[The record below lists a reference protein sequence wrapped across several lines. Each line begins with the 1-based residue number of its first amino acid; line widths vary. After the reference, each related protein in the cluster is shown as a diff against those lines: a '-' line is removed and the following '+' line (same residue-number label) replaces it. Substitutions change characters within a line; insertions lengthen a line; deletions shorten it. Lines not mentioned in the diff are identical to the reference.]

1 MKKISYIICLTAILC
16 SCNNEL
22 PIENVQELQTPKS
35 KEDSEILSFKNSEE
49 FLSTIENFDLDNPIL
64 TRASSSFV
72 SAENIYEQENNEN
85 ADNEYIGFLIPDE
98 KYRNFFNKDLEIII
112 NDTLY
117 KATKYGTLFTH
128 ISNKSELI
136 KSLENI
142 SEFKPLSNNTKQYGN
157 IKLIDTYGLW
167 DKETNNPI
175 TDDSFFENDED
186 DLLVENNGTETLTRS
201 ASDGGIPK
209 SVVESFPTIGTA
221 DVNLID
227 KVIHFNPGYLGHT
240 KLRFKSNSYRKL
252 YISLY
257 RNDYGFA
264 VSIGLDCK
272 VMKKL
277 WHGMKWG
284 HMKHWDDGIYYGVA
298 SLVVKQKIKNPSFDT
313 VLDENRKEFLKKQ
326 WQEAIKHNNFT
337 NASNSLT
344 GGISNQW
351 NPEYNHS
358 KQENK
363 FIIPYIS
370 VIDDF
375 FGTTNISK
383 KIEDA
388 LIRQGANFLKS
399 YVNSHKT
406 QSTQL
411 VCISQRE
418 KTAYSLFRNDL
429 SWNGGGYR
437 VKETFLRYYRN
448 IVFSIKIKG
457 DKTTPGA
464 DLGDNDFVGK
474 PEIVSCEAIVYTKD
488 GDGWIG
494 AKIEKK

>member
-1 MKKISYIICLTAILC
+1 MYGICNVVGASIPRNTDSGTYIHVGPEIGVASTKAFTGQVTVLMLLALCVGQMRGTVDDATVERIVRELKNMPLYIKDVLGLADKIKNLSKIYTYARNFLYLGRGYNYPTALEGALKLKEISYIH
-16 SCNNEL
+16 
-22 PIENVQELQTPKS
+22 
-35 KEDSEILSFKNSEE
+35 
-49 FLSTIENFDLDNPIL
+49 
-64 TRASSSFV
+64 
-72 SAENIYEQENNEN
+72 AE
-85 ADNEYIGFLIPDE
+85 
-98 KYRNFFNKDLEIII
+98 
-112 NDTLY
+112 
-117 KATKYGTLFTH
+117 
-128 ISNKSELI
+128 
-136 KSLENI
+136 
-142 SEFKPLSNNTKQYGN
+142 
-157 IKLIDTYGLW
+157 
-167 DKETNNPI
+167 
-175 TDDSFFENDED
+175 
-186 DLLVENNGTETLTRS
+186 
-201 ASDGGIPK
+201 
-209 SVVESFPTIGTA
+209 
-221 DVNLID
+221 
-227 KVIHFNPGYLGHT
+227 GYPAAEM
-240 KLRFKSNSYRKL
+240 KRFKSNSKRKL

>member
-1 MKKISYIICLTAILC
+1 MAW
-16 SCNNEL
+16 
-22 PIENVQELQTPKS
+22 
-35 KEDSEILSFKNSEE
+35 
-49 FLSTIENFDLDNPIL
+49 
-64 TRASSSFV
+64 
-72 SAENIYEQENNEN
+72 YEM
-85 ADNEYIGFLIPDE
+85 
-98 KYRNFFNKDLEIII
+98 
-112 NDTLY
+112 
-117 KATKYGTLFTH
+117 GTH
-128 ISNKSELI
+128 
-136 KSLENI
+136 
-142 SEFKPLSNNTKQYGN
+142 
-157 IKLIDTYGLW
+157 
-167 DKETNNPI
+167 
-175 TDDSFFENDED
+175 
-186 DLLVENNGTETLTRS
+186 ETLGWWYILWSCITR
-201 ASDGGIPK
+201 
-209 SVVESFPTIGTA
+209 
-221 DVNLID
+221 
-227 KVIHFNPGYLGHT
+227 
-240 KLRFKSNSYRKL
+240 
-252 YISLY
+252 
-257 RNDYGFA
+257 
-264 VSIGLDCK
+264 CK
-272 VMKKL
+272 T
-277 WHGMKWG
+277 
-284 HMKHWDDGIYYGVA
+284 
-298 SLVVKQKIKNPSFDT
+298 KIKNPSFDT

-448 IVFSIKIKG
+448 IVFPLKSKEIKQLQEQI
-457 DKTTPGA
+457 
-464 DLGDNDFVGK
+464 
-474 PEIVSCEAIVYTKD
+474 
-488 GDGWIG
+488 
-494 AKIEKK
+494 